1 MEETFYEV
9 LDMSQLLLYF
19 VINSYFHKYLTDFHV

>member
-1 MEETFYEV
+1 MEETFYEF

-19 VINSYFHKYLTDFHV
+19 VINSYFQKYSTDFHV